1 MNTKKMYVVITDQE
15 RFAAGDMG
23 YALSLFDHPTTV
35 KGWINVCEVEIDLS
49 SVSMADITTAAV
61 AEIDHQIDT
70 ARANFEVAIQT
81 LEGKRN
87 NLLALTHDG
96 DS

>member
-1 MNTKKMYVVITDQE
+1 MYVVITDQE

-35 KGWINVCEVEIDLS
+35 KGWINVCEVVIDLS
-49 SVSMADITTAAV
+49 GVDMGDITRTAV
-61 AEIDHQIDT
+61 AQIDEEIET
-70 ARANFEVAIQT
+70 ARARFESAIQT